1 MSKEQ
6 GLQFKPFV
14 PRLVEALEDADGVV
28 RETAKMAVVELFRY
42 APSAH
47 PFHPAFASLLI
58 IPLGPHQDMLKPILR
73 NN

>member
-14 PRLVEALEDADGVV
+14 PRLVEALEDADGAV

-42 APSAH
+42 TPIIFPRPRYAWCCFTANY
-47 PFHPAFASLLI
+47 SL
-58 IPLGPHQDMLKPILR
+58 
-73 NN
+73 